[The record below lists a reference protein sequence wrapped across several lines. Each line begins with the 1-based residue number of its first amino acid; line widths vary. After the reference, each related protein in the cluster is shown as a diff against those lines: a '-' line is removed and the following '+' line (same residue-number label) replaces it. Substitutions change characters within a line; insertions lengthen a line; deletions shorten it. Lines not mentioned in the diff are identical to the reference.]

1 MAGPGNQSNC
11 IQRRG
16 ARGRRIRSN
25 RTKRTRPA
33 EDSAGLPAG
42 NVSLIQRLCL
52 NDKSSGLPANK
63 KKDKYDIE
71 FHNNQ
76 KYLAFNYVNQKITTV
91 GFTLKVN
98 FSKFPPLP
106 VCRNMCRFNSPI
118 ITNQSTTQNIPQ
130 LKKLNKKKKK
140 RRKDKIHAC
149 TRQPWLETHQ
159 QIKCPPP
166 LHRINS
172 REENNSAT

>member
-1 MAGPGNQSNC
+1 MKREKEKRNDWSLAQAIS
-11 IQRRG
+11 QTRG
-16 ARGRRIRSN
+16 TRGRRIQRN
-25 RTKRTRPA
+25 RTKRARLA

-52 NDKSSGLPANK
+52 NDKSFGLPANQ
-63 KKDKYDIE
+63 KKDKYAIE

-106 VCRNMCRFNSPI
+106 VCRNMCCFNSPL

-130 LKKLNKKKKK
+130 LKKTEQKKEKKKKGQ
-140 RRKDKIHAC
+140 D
-149 TRQPWLETHQ
+149 TRMYTTAL
-159 QIKCPPP
+159 
-166 LHRINS
+166 
-172 REENNSAT
+172 A